1 MAKKRRFTKDDLE
14 LALLALPTV
23 VWYFLFT
30 YLPMFGIIVA
40 FKRYRPLPDTNYVVS
55 LLKSQFVGID
65 NFKFL
70 FATPDAW
77 IMFRNTLL
85 YNVAFII
92 LGIVIPVSLAIMLS
106 HLHSKKLAKV
116 YQTVIFLPYF
126 LSWVVVSYFVFSFL
140 SADKGVANQIMTMFG
155 KESVQWYMEKKYW
168 PYIIIFL
175 GVWKSMGYGMV
186 VYLASISGIDKE
198 LYEAAIIDG
207 ASRWQQVKYIT
218 LPMLKNMIIIMFIL
232 AVGRIFS
239 TDFGLFYRVPRN
251 SGPLVDVTQTI
262 DVYVYKALMGM
273 NNIGFSSAAAFLQSI
288 LGFIMI
294 MTANFVVKKI
304 DSESGLI

>member
-273 NNIGFSSAAAFLQSI
+273 NNIGFS
-288 LGFIMI
+288 
-294 MTANFVVKKI
+294 
-304 DSESGLI
+304 